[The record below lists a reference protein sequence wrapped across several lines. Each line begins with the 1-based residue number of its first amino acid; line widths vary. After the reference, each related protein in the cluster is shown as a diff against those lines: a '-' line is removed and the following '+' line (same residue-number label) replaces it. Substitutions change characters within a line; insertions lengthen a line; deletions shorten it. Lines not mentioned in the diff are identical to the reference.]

1 MTKMMI
7 KCPLC
12 GKGGSFGYFGK
23 PDHTGVMA
31 GVMAGVMHRMVNLN
45 SSEFVQ

>member
-1 MTKMMI
+1 MTKMII

-12 GKGGSFGYFGK
+12 GKDGSFGYFGK
-23 PDHTGVMA
+23 PDHT
-31 GVMAGVMHRMVNLN
+31 GVMHRMVNLN